1 MTVADLGGT
10 VLGPLDRLAGA
21 LVDPTRR
28 DRTVVQ
34 LLIAYVAIWTLY
46 GVLAKGSQDVH
57 FDMGEAVAWS
67 REPAFGYSKHPPLS
81 AWVVEGWFA
90 IFPLA
95 DWAYYLLA
103 ISLAGL
109 ALWVA
114 WVLSARW
121 LDGEKRA
128 AGLALLTLVPFFNF
142 HALKFN
148 ANTVLIPLWA
158 ATTLWFLRSFEERDL
173 VAAVLAGLAAAAAM
187 LGKYWSIVLLTG
199 LAVAALA
206 DPRRRAYFRSPA
218 PWATVAAGALAL
230 APHLVW
236 LLTHQ
241 GASPFD
247 YALDKHPAPN
257 LVDAIFGALKFLA
270 GAAAYAGAPIVLAA
284 AATRPTAAAILDTMW
299 PATPHRRLAAFAFGA
314 PLAVAILIGLVGQVL
329 ITSLWVM
336 SALTLLPVVLL
347 SSPLVA
353 MRRNALPLLLG
364 VAIAVPVLATLAA
377 PAIAYLIHRNG
388 VGHHAAHYRLLAE
401 AVDRAWRATTAQR
414 LRLIGS
420 DTNVS
425 NGLAFYLSDRPSTLD
440 VLDPRQTPWAD
451 APRLAREGVALV
463 CGVADRGCVTTI
475 DALASRMGRGQRSEV
490 EIVRSYLGIPGK
502 PERYLI
508 IAIPP
513 QS

>member
-1 MTVADLGGT
+1 LAVLVAT
-10 VLGPLDRLAGA
+10 A
-21 LVDPTRR
+21 
-28 DRTVVQ
+28 
-34 LLIAYVAIWTLY
+34 
-46 GVLAKGSQDVH
+46 
-57 FDMGEAVAWS
+57 
-67 REPAFGYSKHPPLS
+67 
-81 AWVVEGWFA
+81 
-90 IFPLA
+90 
-95 DWAYYLLA
+95 
-103 ISLAGL
+103 
-109 ALWVA
+109 ALWIA
-114 WVLSARW
+114 WTASARY
-121 LDGEKRA
+121 LKPEKQA
-128 AGLALLTLVPFFNF
+128 TGLALLMLVPFFNF

-158 ATTLWFLRSFEERDL
+158 ATTLWFLRSFEERN
-173 VAAVLAGLAAAAAM
+173 VASAVLAGLAAAAAM

-199 LAVAALA
+199 LAFAAFA

-218 PWATVAAGALAL
+218 PWLTVAAGALAL

-247 YALDKHPAPN
+247 YALDKHPAPSF
-257 LVDAIFGALKFLA
+257 VDAIIGSLKFLA

-284 AATRPTAAAILDTMW
+284 AATLPTAPAILDTMW
-299 PATPHRRLAAFAFGA
+299 PATPHRRFAALAFWA
-314 PLAVAILIGLVGQVL
+314 PLAIAILVGLVGQVL

-353 MRRNALPLLLG
+353 LRRNALPLLLG
-364 VAIAVPVLATLAA
+364 VAIAVPFLATLAA
-377 PAIAYLIHRNG
+377 PTIAYVIHRNG

-414 LRLIGS
+414 MGLIGS

-440 VLDPRQTPWAD
+440 VLDPRRTPWAD
-451 APRLAREGVALV
+451 EPRIAREGVALV
-463 CGVADRGCVTTI
+463 CGVGDTGCVTAI
-475 DALASRMGRGQRSEV
+475 DALASRMGRGRRTEV
-490 EIVRSYLGIPGK
+490 DIVRSYLGVAGK